1 MKYKFSTEPF
11 SQSIKSLIMLHP
23 RIKEVTERVINA
35 SKTTRQAYL
44 DRMAHAKTKTR
55 VRSGLGCGNIA
66 HVIAAC
72 NSEDKALLK
81 DDVQPNLA
89 IINSYNDMLSAHE
102 PYKHY
107 PELIKSVTK
116 KFNATAQVA
125 GGVPAMCDGVTQGRD
140 GMELSLFSRDVI
152 AMSTAIS
159 LSHDVFDGV
168 FCLGVCDKIVPGLVI
183 GALSFG
189 HLPVTFLPAGP
200 MTSGLANKEKARIR
214 QEFAQG
220 LISRETLLEAES
232 ASYHSAGTCTFYG
245 TANSNQ
251 MLMEIMGLHLPGSSF
266 INPYTE
272 LRDGL
277 TAHATET
284 MLKQLTEN
292 SNVNCLAD
300 VMSEKTVINGLVGL
314 LATGGSTNHAI
325 HLVAIAKA
333 AGIELTWKDM
343 SDLSEV
349 VPLLARIY
357 PNGHAD
363 VNHFQAAGGMGFL
376 IKELLNAGMLHE
388 DVKTIVGD
396 SLRDYTQEPL
406 LNKDVNLIMTDSK
419 TPAKVKWVDC
429 PENSH
434 DDEVLRPVG
443 SAFSHQGGLQ
453 LLTGNLGNAVIKVSA
468 VAEQH
473 QVVTAPA
480 KVFNSQ
486 ADLQLAFT
494 KGELETDFVAV
505 IKEQGPKA
513 KGMPELHKLT
523 PPLAIQQDKGFK
535 VAIVTDG
542 RMSGAS
548 GKVPAAIHLAPEA
561 IEGGFIAKIREGDL
575 ITLDAPKGLLKVHV
589 SDDELAARTI
599 EISDQSLAFGT
610 GRELFDVFRSTVSS
624 ADLGASAF
632 GNIYPQGN
640 KV

>member
-1 MKYKFSTEPF
+1 
-11 SQSIKSLIMLHP
+11 MLHR
-23 RIKEVTERVINA
+23 RIKEVTDRVINA
-35 SKTTRQAYL
+35 SKDSRAAYL
-44 DRMAHAKTKTR
+44 ERMAHAKTQTR
-55 VRSGLGCGNIA
+55 VRTGLGCGNLA
-66 HVIAAC
+66 HVMAAC
-72 NSEDKALLK
+72 SPSEKDLLK
-81 DDVQPNLA
+81 ADEQPNLA
-89 IINSYNDMLSAHE
+89 IINSYNDMLSAHV
-102 PYKHY
+102 PYKDY
-107 PELIKSVTK
+107 PDLIKEVANK
-116 KFNATAQVA
+116 YNATVQVA

-168 FCLGVCDKIVPGLVI
+168 FCLGVCDKIVPGLLI

-189 HLPVTFLPAGP
+189 HLPVTFMPAGP
-200 MTSGLANKEKARIR
+200 MASGLANKEKARVR
-214 QEFAQG
+214 QQFAQG
-220 LISRETLLEAES
+220 KIGREELLEAES
-232 ASYHSAGTCTFYG
+232 ASYHSAGTCTFFG

-277 TAHATET
+277 TANATET
-284 MLKQLTEN
+284 MLQQLIETKN
-292 SNVNCLAD
+292 ANCLAD
-300 VMSEKTVINGLVGL
+300 VVSEKTIINGLVGL

-343 SDLSEV
+343 ADLSEV
-349 VPLLARIY
+349 VPLLTRIY

-376 IKELLNAGMLHE
+376 IRELLSAGMLHE

-396 SLRDYTQEPL
+396 SLNDYAKEPRIA
-406 LNKDVNLIMTDSK
+406 NNANVIMTDS
-419 TPAKVKWVDC
+419 TGPVKVDWVDC
-429 PENSH
+429 AEKSL
-434 DDEVLRPVG
+434 DEEVLRPYKD
-443 SAFSHQGGLQ
+443 AFSPQGGLQ
-453 LLTGNLGNAVIKVSA
+453 LLKGNLGDSVIKVSA

-486 ADLQLAFT
+486 AGLQQAFAN
-494 KGELETDFVAV
+494 GELETDFIAV

-523 PPLAIQQDKGFK
+523 PIMASQQDKGFK

-561 IEGGFIAKIREGDL
+561 IEGGMIAKIREGDMISL
-575 ITLDAPKGLLKVHV
+575 NAPNGELLLHV
-589 SDDELAARTI
+589 SDEELAAREV
-599 EISDQSLAFGT
+599 EISEQVLTFGT
-610 GRELFDVFRSTVSS
+610 GRELFEGIRQTVSS

-632 GNIYPQGN
+632 GSIYPQTG
-640 KV
+640 K

>member
-1 MKYKFSTEPF
+1 
-11 SQSIKSLIMLHP
+11 MLHR
-23 RIKEVTERVINA
+23 RIKEVTDRVINA
-35 SKTTRQAYL
+35 SKDSRAAYL
-44 DRMAHAKTKTR
+44 ERMAHAKTQTR
-55 VRSGLGCGNIA
+55 VRTGLGCGNLA
-66 HVIAAC
+66 HVMAAC
-72 NSEDKALLK
+72 SPSEKDLLK
-81 DDVQPNLA
+81 ADEQPNLA
-89 IINSYNDMLSAHE
+89 IINSYNDMLSAHV
-102 PYKHY
+102 PYKDY
-107 PELIKSVTK
+107 PDLIKTVAQK
-116 KFNATAQVA
+116 YNATVQVA

-168 FCLGVCDKIVPGLVI
+168 FCLGVCDKIVPGLLI

-189 HLPVTFLPAGP
+189 HLPVTFMPAGP
-200 MTSGLANKEKARIR
+200 MASGLANKEKARVR
-214 QEFAQG
+214 QQFAQG
-220 LISRETLLEAES
+220 KIGREELLEAES
-232 ASYHSAGTCTFYG
+232 ASYHSAGTCTFFG

-277 TAHATET
+277 TANATET
-284 MLKQLTEN
+284 MLQQLIETKN
-292 SNVNCLAD
+292 ANCLAD
-300 VMSEKTVINGLVGL
+300 VVSEKTIINGLVGL

-343 SDLSEV
+343 ADLSEV
-349 VPLLARIY
+349 VPLLTRIY

-376 IKELLNAGMLHE
+376 IRELLNAGMLHE

-396 SLRDYTQEPL
+396 TLNDYAKEPRIT
-406 LNKDVNLIMTDSK
+406 NNANVIITDS
-419 TPAKVKWVDC
+419 TGPVKVNWVDC
-429 PENSH
+429 ADKSLDE
-434 DDEVLRPVG
+434 EVLRPYTD
-443 SAFSHQGGLQ
+443 AFSPQGGLQ
-453 LLTGNLGNAVIKVSA
+453 LLKGNLGDSVIKVSA
-468 VAEQH
+468 VAAEH
-473 QVVTAPA
+473 QLVTAPA

-486 ADLQLAFT
+486 VGLQQAFAN
-494 KGELETDFVAV
+494 GELETDFIAV

-523 PPLAIQQDKGFK
+523 PIMASQQDKGFK

-561 IEGGFIAKIREGDL
+561 IEGGMIAKIREGDMISL
-575 ITLDAPKGLLKVHV
+575 NAPKGELILHV
-589 SDDELAARTI
+589 SDEELAAREI
-599 EISDQSLAFGT
+599 EISEQVLTFGT
-610 GRELFDVFRSTVSS
+610 GRELFEGIRQTVSS

-632 GNIYPQGN
+632 GSIYPQTG
-640 KV
+640 K

>member
-1 MKYKFSTEPF
+1 
-11 SQSIKSLIMLHP
+11 MLHR
-23 RIKEVTERVINA
+23 RIKEVTDRVINA
-35 SKTTRQAYL
+35 SKDSRAAYL
-44 DRMAHAKTKTR
+44 ERMAHAKTQTR
-55 VRSGLGCGNIA
+55 VRTGLGCGNLA
-66 HVIAAC
+66 HVMAAC
-72 NSEDKALLK
+72 SPSEKNLLK
-81 DDVQPNLA
+81 ADEQPNLA
-89 IINSYNDMLSAHE
+89 IINSYNDMLSAHV
-102 PYKHY
+102 PYKDY
-107 PELIKSVTK
+107 PDLIKTVAQK
-116 KFNATAQVA
+116 YNATVQVA

-168 FCLGVCDKIVPGLVI
+168 FCLGVCDKIVPGLLI

-189 HLPVTFLPAGP
+189 HLPVTFMPAGP
-200 MTSGLANKEKARIR
+200 MASGLANKEKARVR
-214 QEFAQG
+214 QQFAQG
-220 LISRETLLEAES
+220 KIGREELLEAES
-232 ASYHSAGTCTFYG
+232 ASYHSAGTCTFFG

-277 TAHATET
+277 TANATET
-284 MLKQLTEN
+284 MLQQLIETKN
-292 SNVNCLAD
+292 ANCLAD
-300 VMSEKTVINGLVGL
+300 VVSEKTIINGLVGL

-343 SDLSEV
+343 ADLSEV
-349 VPLLARIY
+349 VPLLTRIY

-376 IKELLNAGMLHE
+376 IRELLSAGMLHE

-396 SLRDYTQEPL
+396 TLNDYAKEPRIA
-406 LNKDVNLIMTDSK
+406 NNANVIITDS
-419 TPAKVKWVDC
+419 TGPVKVNWVDC
-429 PENSH
+429 ADKSLDE
-434 DDEVLRPVG
+434 EVLRPYTD
-443 SAFSHQGGLQ
+443 AFSPQGGLQ
-453 LLTGNLGNAVIKVSA
+453 LLKGNLGDSVIKVSA
-468 VAEQH
+468 VAAEH
-473 QVVTAPA
+473 QVVTAAA

-486 ADLQLAFT
+486 VGLQQAFAN
-494 KGELETDFVAV
+494 GELETDFIAV

-523 PPLAIQQDKGFK
+523 PIMASQQDKGFK

-561 IEGGFIAKIREGDL
+561 IEGGMIARIREGDMISL
-575 ITLDAPKGLLKVHV
+575 NAPKGELILHI
-589 SDDELAARTI
+589 SDEELAAREI
-599 EISDQSLAFGT
+599 EISEQVLTFGT
-610 GRELFDVFRSTVSS
+610 GRELFEGIRQTVSS

-632 GNIYPQGN
+632 GSIYPQTG
-640 KV
+640 K